1 MEFNWERRCYVSD
14 DDLKDAREVSRQ
26 LAENGWPMAAI
37 VLAELIG
44 EVRKLQAELA
54 EVRAGLK
61 EKEQG

>member
-1 MEFNWERRCYVSD
+1 MTD
-14 DDLKDAREVSRQ
+14 DDLTDAREVSRR
-26 LAENGWPMAAI
+26 LARNGWPMAAI

-44 EVRKLQAELA
+44 EVRKLKGELA